1 MAGFTQEA
9 VAAVAGSLAAG
20 VADADGQDVMA
31 AASIL
36 IHVSVNLTAT
46 GANNSGAIV
55 AEGDAG
61 EGAGT
66 GHRDT
71 AVQDTTTSLDICSVN
86 QQGTFSR

>member
-1 MAGFTQEA
+1 MAA
-9 VAAVAGSLAAG
+9 VAAGSLAAG
-20 VADADGQDVMA
+20 AVDADGPDVMA
-31 AASIL
+31 AALIL

-46 GANNSGAIV
+46 GVNSSGVIV

-71 AVQDTTTSLDICSVN
+71 AVQDTTTSLDFCSVN